1 MESADPEP
9 PADAAADARPGG
21 ALSPSRTVVMPEGA
35 DHQPARSSWDCQ
47 ACGKAWP
54 CDPARERMSR
64 VYSRATLSMIMAD
77 RLLDAVGEMPPCP
90 PAELFDRV
98 LAWTRRPPAA

>member
-1 MESADPEP
+1 
-9 PADAAADARPGG
+9 
-21 ALSPSRTVVMPEGA
+21 
-35 DHQPARSSWDCQ
+35 
-47 ACGKAWP
+47 
-54 CDPARERMSR
+54 MSR